1 MADILSHSPRE
12 LALRLV
18 ATSTRLRQRA
28 ERLNRWAARLQEE
41 ANRLLDR
48 EPWPEQHLENAK
60 KGRLEAA

>member
-28 ERLNRWAARLQEE
+28 ERLNRWAARLQDE
-41 ANRLLDR
+41 ANRLLNR
-48 EPWPEQHLENAK
+48 ERWPEQHLENGK
-60 KGRLEAA
+60 TGPREAA